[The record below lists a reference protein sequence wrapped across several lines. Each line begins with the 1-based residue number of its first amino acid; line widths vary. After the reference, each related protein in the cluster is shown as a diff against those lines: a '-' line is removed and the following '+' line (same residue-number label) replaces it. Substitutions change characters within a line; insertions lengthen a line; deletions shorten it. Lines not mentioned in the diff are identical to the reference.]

1 MTATKKT
8 ARVAGLLYLLM
19 VFTGL
24 FTLMYVPGKLIVKGN
39 VAETANNILAHQTL
53 FRIDLVVALFSVLL
67 FTLVVLA
74 LYQLLKDVSR
84 PLAALMVILVL
95 IQIPQGFVSLLLQF
109 GALEL
114 VRGADFLSAVDK
126 PQRDIWAMFC
136 LHLDGKGAIFAEL
149 FWGLWLF
156 PLGALVYRSRF
167 LPRVLGVWL
176 VVNGVGYV
184 AMSLT
189 GILVPQYA
197 DTVYK
202 FAFPALLGEVALT
215 LWLLIM
221 GIKTTSLTGPEL
233 GRAGS

>member
-1 MTATKKT
+1 MAATKKT

-39 VAETANNILAHQTL
+39 AAETANNILAHQTL
-53 FRIDLVVALFSVLL
+53 YRIDLAVALFSVLL
-67 FTLVVLA
+67 FTLIVLA
-74 LYQLLKDVSR
+74 LYQLLRDVSR
-84 PLAALMVILVL
+84 PLATLMVILVL

-114 VRGADFLSAVDK
+114 ARGADFLAAIDK
-126 PQRDIWAMFC
+126 PQRDIWAMLC
-136 LHLDGKGAIFAEL
+136 LHLDGKGAVFAEM

-167 LPRVLGVWL
+167 LPRILGIWVII
-176 VVNGVGYV
+176 NGIAYV

-221 GIKTTSLTGPEL
+221 GIKPVPPVGWEPARTG
-233 GRAGS
+233 G